1 MSTGAEEKPESLFGG
16 TKIERSWIP
25 DKHTTTV
32 MATEAMNES
41 WRRIRD
47 QIKEIWEEAD
57 FDDKQ
62 MKRARGEMDKI
73 VGLIHDKTGESREEI
88 RRKMSAIL

>member
-1 MSTGAEEKPESLFGG
+1 
-16 TKIERSWIP
+16 
-25 DKHTTTV
+25 

-73 VGLIHDKTGESREEI
+73 VGLIQDKTGEPRDEI

>member
-1 MSTGAEEKPESLFGG
+1 
-16 TKIERSWIP
+16 
-25 DKHTTTV
+25 
-32 MATEAMNES
+32 MATKAMNES

-73 VGLIHDKTGESREEI
+73 VGLIQDKTGESREEI

>member
-1 MSTGAEEKPESLFGG
+1 
-16 TKIERSWIP
+16 
-25 DKHTTTV
+25 
-32 MATEAMNES
+32 MATEAMNEE

-47 QIKEIWEEAD
+47 QIKEIWDEAD

-73 VGLIHDKTGESREEI
+73 VGLIHDKTGEEPEEI

>member
-1 MSTGAEEKPESLFGG
+1 
-16 TKIERSWIP
+16 
-25 DKHTTTV
+25 
-32 MATEAMNES
+32 MATEKMDED

-47 QIKEIWEEAD
+47 QIKDIWDETD

-62 MKRARGEMDKI
+62 MKRARGEMEKI
-73 VGLIHDKTGESREEI
+73 MGLIHDKTGESIEEI

>member
-1 MSTGAEEKPESLFGG
+1 
-16 TKIERSWIP
+16 
-25 DKHTTTV
+25 
-32 MATEAMNES
+32 MATEAMNEE

-47 QIKEIWEEAD
+47 QIKEIWDEAD

-73 VGLIHDKTGESREEI
+73 VGLIHDKTEDSKEEI
-88 RRKMSAIL
+88 RRQMGAIL

>member
-1 MSTGAEEKPESLFGG
+1 
-16 TKIERSWIP
+16 
-25 DKHTTTV
+25 
-32 MATEAMNES
+32 MATEKMNED

-47 QIKEIWEEAD
+47 QIKDIWDEAD

-62 MKRARGEMDKI
+62 MKRARGNMDKI
-73 VGLIHDKTGESREEI
+73 MGLIHDKTGESIEEI

>member
-1 MSTGAEEKPESLFGG
+1 V
-16 TKIERSWIP
+16 KIGHYPTTNHEV
-25 DKHTTTV
+25 HT

-47 QIKEIWEEAD
+47 QIKDIWEDAD

-62 MKRARGEMDKI
+62 MKRARGEMEKI
-73 VGLIHDKTGESREEI
+73 VGLIQDKTDDSREEI

>member
-1 MSTGAEEKPESLFGG
+1 
-16 TKIERSWIP
+16 
-25 DKHTTTV
+25 

-47 QIKEIWEEAD
+47 QIKSIWDDAD

-62 MKRARGEMDKI
+62 MKRARGDMEKI
-73 VGLIHDKTGESREEI
+73 MGLIQDKTGESREEI

>member
-1 MSTGAEEKPESLFGG
+1 
-16 TKIERSWIP
+16 
-25 DKHTTTV
+25 
-32 MATEAMNES
+32 MATEKMNED

-47 QIKEIWEEAD
+47 QIKDIWDETD

-62 MKRARGEMDKI
+62 MKRARGDMEKI
-73 VGLIHDKTGESREEI
+73 MGLIHDKTGESIEEI

>member
-1 MSTGAEEKPESLFGG
+1 
-16 TKIERSWIP
+16 
-25 DKHTTTV
+25 

-47 QIKEIWEEAD
+47 QIKDIWDEAD

-73 VGLIHDKTGESREEI
+73 VGLIQDKTGESKEEI
-88 RRKMSAIL
+88 RRKMGAIL

>member
-1 MSTGAEEKPESLFGG
+1 
-16 TKIERSWIP
+16 
-25 DKHTTTV
+25 

-62 MKRARGEMDKI
+62 MKRARGDMEKI
-73 VGLIHDKTGESREEI
+73 VGLIQDKTDESREEI
-88 RRKMSAIL
+88 RRGNPLD

>member
-1 MSTGAEEKPESLFGG
+1 
-16 TKIERSWIP
+16 
-25 DKHTTTV
+25 
-32 MATEAMNES
+32 MATEKMDQD

-47 QIKEIWEEAD
+47 QIKEIWADTD

-62 MKRARGEMDKI
+62 MKRARGDMEKI
-73 VGLIHDKTGESREEI
+73 MGLIHDKTGESPEEI

>member
-1 MSTGAEEKPESLFGG
+1 
-16 TKIERSWIP
+16 
-25 DKHTTTV
+25 
-32 MATEAMNES
+32 MATEAMDES

-73 VGLIHDKTGESREEI
+73 VGLIHDKTDESPEEI

>member
-1 MSTGAEEKPESLFGG
+1 
-16 TKIERSWIP
+16 
-25 DKHTTTV
+25 

-47 QIKEIWEEAD
+47 QIKDIWEEAD

-62 MKRARGEMDKI
+62 MKRARGDMEKI
-73 VGLIHDKTGESREEI
+73 VGLIHDKTEDSKEEI
-88 RRKMSAIL
+88 RRKMGAIL

>member
-1 MSTGAEEKPESLFGG
+1 
-16 TKIERSWIP
+16 
-25 DKHTTTV
+25 
-32 MATEAMNES
+32 MATEKMNED

-47 QIKEIWEEAD
+47 QIKDIWADTD

-62 MKRARGEMDKI
+62 MKRARGEMKKI
-73 VGLIHDKTGESREEI
+73 MGLIHDKTGESIEEI

>member
-1 MSTGAEEKPESLFGG
+1 
-16 TKIERSWIP
+16 
-25 DKHTTTV
+25 
-32 MATEAMNES
+32 MATEKMNED

-47 QIKEIWEEAD
+47 QIKDIWDDTD

-73 VGLIHDKTGESREEI
+73 MGLIHDKTGEPIGEI

>member
-1 MSTGAEEKPESLFGG
+1 
-16 TKIERSWIP
+16 
-25 DKHTTTV
+25 
-32 MATEAMNES
+32 MATEKMNED

-47 QIKEIWEEAD
+47 QIKDIWAETD

-62 MKRARGEMDKI
+62 MKRARGNMEKI
-73 VGLIHDKTGESREEI
+73 MGLIHDKTGESIQEI

>member
-1 MSTGAEEKPESLFGG
+1 
-16 TKIERSWIP
+16 
-25 DKHTTTV
+25 

-47 QIKEIWEEAD
+47 QIKEIWEDAD

-62 MKRARGEMDKI
+62 MKRARGDMEKI
-73 VGLIHDKTGESREEI
+73 IGLIQDKTDEPREEI

>member
-1 MSTGAEEKPESLFGG
+1 
-16 TKIERSWIP
+16 
-25 DKHTTTV
+25 
-32 MATEAMNES
+32 MNES

-47 QIKEIWEEAD
+47 QIKEIWDEAD

-62 MKRARGEMDKI
+62 MKRARGEMEKI

-88 RRKMSAIL
+88 RRKMGAIL

>member
-1 MSTGAEEKPESLFGG
+1 
-16 TKIERSWIP
+16 
-25 DKHTTTV
+25 
-32 MATEAMNES
+32 MATEKMNED

-47 QIKEIWEEAD
+47 QIKDIWDDTD

-73 VGLIHDKTGESREEI
+73 MGLIHDKTGE
-88 RRKMSAIL
+88 

>member
-1 MSTGAEEKPESLFGG
+1 
-16 TKIERSWIP
+16 
-25 DKHTTTV
+25 

-47 QIKEIWEEAD
+47 QIKSIWDDAD

-73 VGLIHDKTGESREEI
+73 VGLIQDKTGESREEI
-88 RRKMSAIL
+88 RRKMSAVL

>member
-1 MSTGAEEKPESLFGG
+1 
-16 TKIERSWIP
+16 
-25 DKHTTTV
+25 
-32 MATEAMNES
+32 MATEKMDED

-47 QIKEIWEEAD
+47 QIKDIWDETD

-62 MKRARGEMDKI
+62 MKRARGELHKI
-73 VGLIHDKTGESREEI
+73 MGLIHDKTGESVEEI

>member
-1 MSTGAEEKPESLFGG
+1 
-16 TKIERSWIP
+16 
-25 DKHTTTV
+25 

-47 QIKEIWEEAD
+47 QIKTIWDDAD

-62 MKRARGEMDKI
+62 MKRARGDMEKI
-73 VGLIHDKTGESREEI
+73 MGLIQDKTGESREEI

>member
-1 MSTGAEEKPESLFGG
+1 
-16 TKIERSWIP
+16 
-25 DKHTTTV
+25 
-32 MATEAMNES
+32 MATEKMNQD

-47 QIKEIWEEAD
+47 QIKDIWSDTD

-62 MKRARGEMDKI
+62 MKRARGDMEKI
-73 VGLIHDKTGESREEI
+73 MGLIHDKTGESIEEI

>member
-1 MSTGAEEKPESLFGG
+1 
-16 TKIERSWIP
+16 
-25 DKHTTTV
+25 

-47 QIKEIWEEAD
+47 QIKDIWEEAD

-62 MKRARGEMDKI
+62 MKRARGEMNKI
-73 VGLIHDKTGESREEI
+73 VGLIHDKTGESKEEI
-88 RRKMSAIL
+88 RRKMGAIL

>member
-1 MSTGAEEKPESLFGG
+1 
-16 TKIERSWIP
+16 
-25 DKHTTTV
+25 
-32 MATEAMNES
+32 MATEAMDES

-47 QIKEIWEEAD
+47 QIKEIWDDAD

-73 VGLIHDKTGESREEI
+73 VGLIHDKTDESPEEI

>member
-1 MSTGAEEKPESLFGG
+1 
-16 TKIERSWIP
+16 
-25 DKHTTTV
+25 

-47 QIKEIWEEAD
+47 QIKDIWEEAD

-73 VGLIHDKTGESREEI
+73 VGLIHDKTGESKEEI

>member
-1 MSTGAEEKPESLFGG
+1 
-16 TKIERSWIP
+16 
-25 DKHTTTV
+25 

-47 QIKEIWEEAD
+47 QIKDIWEEAD

-62 MKRARGEMDKI
+62 MKRARGEMEKI

-88 RRKMSAIL
+88 RRKMGAIL

>member
-1 MSTGAEEKPESLFGG
+1 
-16 TKIERSWIP
+16 
-25 DKHTTTV
+25 
-32 MATEAMNES
+32 MATEKMDED

-47 QIKEIWEEAD
+47 QIKDIWDETD

-62 MKRARGEMDKI
+62 MKRARGELHKI
-73 VGLIHDKTGESREEI
+73 MGLIHDKTGESIEEI

>member
-1 MSTGAEEKPESLFGG
+1 
-16 TKIERSWIP
+16 
-25 DKHTTTV
+25 
-32 MATEAMNES
+32 MATEKMNED

-47 QIKEIWEEAD
+47 QIKDIWDETD

-62 MKRARGEMDKI
+62 MKRARGELDKI
-73 VGLIHDKTGESREEI
+73 MGLIHDKTGEPIEEI

>member
-1 MSTGAEEKPESLFGG
+1 MLF
-16 TKIERSWIP
+16 RS
-25 DKHTTTV
+25 
-32 MATEAMNES
+32 
-41 WRRIRD
+41 
-47 QIKEIWEEAD
+47 D

-73 VGLIHDKTGESREEI
+73 MGLIHDKTGESIEEI